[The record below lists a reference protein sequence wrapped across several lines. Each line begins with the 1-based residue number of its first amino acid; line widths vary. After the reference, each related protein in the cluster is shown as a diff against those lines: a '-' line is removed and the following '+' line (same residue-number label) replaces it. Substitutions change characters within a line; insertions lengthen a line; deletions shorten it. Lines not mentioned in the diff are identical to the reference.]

1 MLWGVLIKV
10 AIHPSS
16 FETIKIS
23 EAPLT
28 TEEAA
33 NPTVGGIINRKN
45 TIPKRA
51 LTDEDRQE
59 SRLKS

>member
-16 FETIKIS
+16 FESIKIS
-23 EAPLT
+23 ESPLT
-28 TEEAA
+28 TEEAT
-33 NPTVGGIINRKN
+33 NPIAGGIINRKN

-51 LTDEDRQE
+51 LTGEDRQE